1 MSDIKI
7 NLVIVVQGASMMS
20 EQECSKQLRKP
31 IINKRGKYAGKQAR
45 DKKGNLL
52 WYYETVP
59 DLTKYNRHGVKVT
72 SLTEKGKTETET
84 LTYYTRKNREVKQ
97 SINMYQEAYDY
108 MISSEM
114 PYGYRAP
121 KNFKPYMPTRSR
133 LDRKTKKWVE
143 GVPLEV
149 QAWKAAS
156 IQQRLEWHL
165 NATAASLGGK
175 VDSYTV
181 FND

>member
-1 MSDIKI
+1 MGDIKV
-7 NLVIVVQGASMMS
+7 NLVVAVQGAVTMS

-52 WYYETVP
+52 WYYETIP
-59 DLTKYNRHGVKVT
+59 DLTKYDRHDVKID
-72 SLTEKGKTETET
+72 SDI
-84 LTYYTRKNREVKQ
+84 LTYYTRKSREVRQ

-114 PYGYRAP
+114 PYGYHAP

-133 LDRKTKKWVE
+133 LDRKAKKWVD
-143 GVPLEV
+143 GVSV
-149 QAWKAAS
+149 DIQAWRVAS
-156 IQQRLEWHL
+156 IQERLEWHL
-165 NATAASLGGK
+165 NTIAASLGGR
-175 VDSYTV
+175 VDSYAV

>member
-7 NLVIVVQGASMMS
+7 NLVVVVQGASMMS

-59 DLTKYNRHGVKVT
+59 DLTKYDRHDVEAN
-72 SLTEKGKTETET
+72 SLTEKGKTET
-84 LTYYTRKNREVKQ
+84 LVYYTRKSREVKQ
-97 SINMYQEAYDY
+97 SINMCQEAYDY

-114 PYGYRAP
+114 PHGYHAP

-133 LDRKTKKWVE
+133 LDRKTKKWVD

-149 QAWKAAS
+149 QAWKATS

-165 NATAASLGGK
+165 NATAASLGGR

>member
-1 MSDIKI
+1 MSNIKI
-7 NLVIVVQGASMMS
+7 NLVIVVQGAAMMS

-59 DLTKYNRHGVKVT
+59 DLTKYNRHDVEVD
-72 SLTEKGKTETET
+72 SLTEKGKTET
-84 LTYYTRKNREVKQ
+84 LTYYTRKSREVKQ
-97 SINMYQEAYDY
+97 SINMCQEAYDY

-114 PYGYRAP
+114 PHGYHAP

-133 LDRKTKKWVE
+133 LDRKTKKWVD
-143 GVPLEV
+143 GTPLEV
-149 QAWKAAS
+149 QAWRAAS

-165 NATAASLGGK
+165 NATAASLGGR

>member
-1 MSDIKI
+1 MSDTKI
-7 NLVIVVQGASMMS
+7 NLIVLVQGASLMS

-31 IINKRGKYAGKQAR
+31 IINKRGRYVGKQAR

-59 DLTKYNRHGVKVT
+59 DLSKYDRHDVT
-72 SLTEKGKTETET
+72 VDSSTEKGKTET
-84 LTYYTRKNREVKQ
+84 LTYYTRKSRTAKQ
-97 SINMYQEAYDY
+97 SINMTEEAYSSF
-108 MISSEM
+108 ISEEL
-114 PYGYRAP
+114 PHGYHAP

-133 LDRKTKKWVE
+133 LDRKTKKWVD

-149 QAWKAAS
+149 QAWRAAS

-165 NATAASLGGK
+165 NAIAASLGGR

>member
-1 MSDIKI
+1 MF
-7 NLVIVVQGASMMS
+7 VPGATIMS

-59 DLTKYNRHGVKVT
+59 DLTKYDRHNVEVD
-72 SLTEKGKTETET
+72 SSVERGKTET
-84 LTYYTRKNREVKQ
+84 LTYYTRRSREVKQ
-97 SINMYQEAYDY
+97 SINLYQEAYDY
-108 MISSEM
+108 MISSDM
-114 PYGYRAP
+114 PQGYHAP
-121 KNFKPYMPTRSR
+121 KSFKPHMPTRSR
-133 LDRKTKKWVE
+133 LDRKTKKWVD

-149 QAWKAAS
+149 QAWRAATP
-156 IQQRLEWHL
+156 QQRLEWHL
-165 NATAASLGGK
+165 NAIAASLGGRL
-175 VDSYTV
+175 DSYTV

>member
-1 MSDIKI
+1 MSDAKI
-7 NLVIVVQGASMMS
+7 NLVVVVQGAAMMS

-52 WYYETVP
+52 WHYETVP
-59 DLTKYNRHGVKVT
+59 DLSKYNRHDVEVD
-72 SLTEKGKTETET
+72 SSSEEGKTET
-84 LTYYTRKNREVKQ
+84 LTYYTRKSKDVRQ
-97 SINMYQEAYDY
+97 SIHMSQEAYDY
-108 MISSEM
+108 FISNEM

-121 KNFKPYMPTRSR
+121 KNFKPYMPIKSH
-133 LDRKTKKWVE
+133 LDRKTKKWVNGTPIE
-143 GVPLEV
+143 I
-149 QAWKAAS
+149 QAWKTAS
-156 IQQRLEWHL
+156 EKQRLEWHL
-165 NATAASLGGK
+165 NSIALSLGGK

>member
-1 MSDIKI
+1 MNDIKV
-7 NLVIVVQGASMMS
+7 NLVVVVQGAAMMS

-31 IINKRGKYAGKQAR
+31 IINKKGKYAGKQAR

-59 DLTKYNRHGVKVT
+59 NLAKYDRNDLKIGSV
-72 SLTEKGKTETET
+72 SEKSKPETIT
-84 LTYYTRKNREVKQ
+84 FYTRKNKEVKQ
-97 SINMYQEAYDY
+97 SINMCQEAYNY
-108 MISSEM
+108 MISTEM
-114 PYGYRAP
+114 PYGYHAP
-121 KNFKPYMPTRSR
+121 KDFKPYLPTRNR
-133 LDRKTKKWVE
+133 LDRKTKMWVE
-143 GVPLEV
+143 GFPIEV

-165 NATAASLGGK
+165 NAIAASLGGR